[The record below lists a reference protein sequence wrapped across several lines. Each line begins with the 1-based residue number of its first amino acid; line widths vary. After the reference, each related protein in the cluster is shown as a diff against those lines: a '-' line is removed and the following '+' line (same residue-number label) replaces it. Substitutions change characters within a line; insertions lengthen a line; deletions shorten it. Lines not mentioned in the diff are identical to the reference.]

1 MDIRGL
7 FTRGGTDY
15 VMLGDQKAEVKK
27 LTYTKYAA
35 MRDVIDTIPGIVFSL
50 TISNPDNWFTEVYA
64 ALDITIEEFYGL
76 VAILA
81 EIDVEYLKDN
91 AGINEIIDYVVA
103 TIKKNDFAKTVKN
116 VRSLLPEQ
124 TEKATK
130 TETADL
136 VTTQS
141 ENGY

>member
-15 VMLGDQKAEVKK
+15 VMLGDQKAEVRK
-27 LTYTKYAA
+27 LTYTKYAT

-81 EIDVEYLKDN
+81 EIDVNYLKDN

-130 TETADL
+130 TEPA
-136 VTTQS
+136 TTQS